1 MTTYAVIGHPKREEH
16 YVKDK
21 NSGVN
26 YSFYTDPARE
36 KGYSAS
42 NQDPFIWYKNW
53 MYSFCHA
60 HNFINKF
67 YYDNNGEK
75 SKSGLDDEETYFVF
89 VAPQDKNREKFIV
102 DTIIKAKQIIKIDR
116 KLKNKNIEN
125 NENLIKLDK
134 VDYFIKKNCKDL
146 AEDMFSKIDKNFHIS
161 NLDIEN
167 IILKYHYPA
176 FVRKVDNSKVTR
188 YEKLKSDNGVN
199 SQGLSNDMYLGPVHN
214 SKGVNDLYLVIGD
227 PEESFIPLI
236 RNKKTGE
243 FKNLIINNSKDDEG
257 HTLLQNIGVQS
268 KSDKNMAFYPKVIK
282 SLKQLNLKDDF
293 SFTEMNLTETI
304 YKKTSNEFVEDVFG
318 DKDYFDNIKKFDDRE
333 YCRKI
338 MNTKIGED

>member
-1 MTTYAVIGHPKREEH
+1 MTTYAIVGHPQREKH
-16 YVKDK
+16 NVRDK
-21 NSGVN
+21 NSKLN
-26 YSFYTDPARE
+26 YEFYTDSVRRN
-36 KGYSAS
+36 GYSAL

-60 HNFINKF
+60 HNFIDKF
-67 YYDNNGEK
+67 YNGE
-75 SKSGLDDEETYFVF
+75 SKNGLKDEETYFIF
-89 VAPQDKNREKFIV
+89 VAPQEGENREKFIV
-102 DTIIKAKQIIKIDR
+102 DTVIKAKQIIKIDR

-134 VDYFIKKNCKDL
+134 SDYFIKKNCKDL
-146 AEDMFSKIDKNFHIS
+146 AEDMFSKIDKDLHIS

-176 FVRKVDNSKVTR
+176 FVRQVGDSEYVR
-188 YEKLKSDNGVN
+188 YEKINGTLQSFSD
-199 SQGLSNDMYLGPVHN
+199 DMYLGPVHN

-243 FKNLIINNSKDDEG
+243 FNNLIIKNSKDNKG
-257 HTLLQNIGVQS
+257 HTLLQNICVQS
-268 KSDKNMAFYPKVIK
+268 KSDKNMAFYPNVIE
-282 SLKQLNLKDDF
+282 SLSQLNLKDDF
-293 SFTEMNLTETI
+293 SFINMKPNEKI

-318 DKDYFDNIKKFDDRE
+318 KKNYFDTLSFDNDD
-333 YCRKI
+333 YLYKTLS
-338 MNTKIGED
+338 TKVKNKNMKNDSQD